1 MKLQLKFGLFTFN
14 TMSVFLSTIP
24 ENNGMFVAFAHNAT
38 RFKIMTS
45 ARVCVH
51 ECLTGPW
58 KKNIQGT
65 NTCQEEHPT
74 TLQIWNLESNKNK
87 NK

>member
-24 ENNGMFVAFAHNAT
+24 ENNGMFVAFAHNAVQDHDVGKGSRT
-38 RFKIMTS
+38 L
-45 ARVCVH
+45 
-51 ECLTGPW
+51 E
-58 KKNIQGT
+58 KNIQGT

>member
-24 ENNGMFVAFAHNAT
+24 ENNGMFVAFAHNAVQDHDVG
-38 RFKIMTS
+38 KG
-45 ARVCVH
+45 VC
-51 ECLTGPW
+51 PW
-58 KKNIQGT
+58 VPYRTLEKKNIQGT

>member
-14 TMSVFLSTIP
+14 TMSIFLSTIP
-24 ENNGMFVAFAHNAT
+24 ENNGMFVAFAHNAVQDHDVG
-38 RFKIMTS
+38 
-45 ARVCVH
+45 RVCVH